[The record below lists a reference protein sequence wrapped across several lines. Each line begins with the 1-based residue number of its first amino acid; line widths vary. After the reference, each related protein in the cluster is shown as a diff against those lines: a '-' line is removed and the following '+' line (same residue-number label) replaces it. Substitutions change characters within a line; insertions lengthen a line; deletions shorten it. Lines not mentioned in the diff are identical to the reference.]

1 MTARR
6 CTHAEAWR
14 ITAEAHPAAVTLMS
28 AVGRTRQSVQF
39 FNSRELEKTTPE
51 KSSAGQ
57 QLAKF
62 ANEKMKSSGLPY
74 GKAWNVVCAEHPD
87 LATAMAGNNGVQFAN
102 AAGGAVDDIRKQ
114 AANLRGDQSFSNAAG
129 TVPVAAPQLK
139 AIFRLPLSCSQ
150 EEFAAA
156 WHGNGDTLAPLNP
169 GKCFAGLVDYLQT
182 KKSLDYDAAINA
194 AKTAYPAL
202 WELVELI
209 SKAAI

>member
-1 MTARR
+1 
-6 CTHAEAWR
+6 
-14 ITAEAHPAAVTLMS
+14 MS

-74 GKAWNVVCAEHPD
+74 GKAWNAVCVEHPD
-87 LATAMAGNNGVQFAN
+87 LAAAMAGNNGVQFAN
-102 AAGGAVDDIRKQ
+102 DAGA
-114 AANLRGDQSFSNAAG
+114 
-129 TVPVAAPQLK
+129 VPVAAPQIK
-139 AIFRLPLSCSQ
+139 AIFRLPPTCSQ

-156 WHGNGDTLAPLNP
+156 WHGNGDTLTPLNP

-182 KKSLDYDAAINA
+182 KRSLDYDAAINA